1 PLRMNGRELVLT
13 IQRKSRSLFGGP
25 TESFRPHFGHPCF
38 KITRLFLYLVD
49 SVFLLSRYE
58 LFVPLHEL
66 WKQYII
72 DLCNGLQPTTN
83 PQLVQSKLLKADF
96 HGAMIKVV
104 RSKYASYVGLTG
116 ILIQEFKHVFKV
128 ITQKNELKVI
138 PKRNSVFEIEVNG
151 FVFERSAKKFKSKGT
166 IDL

>member
-1 PLRMNGRELVLT
+1 QC
-13 IQRKSRSLFGGP
+13 ICSSKSTACNSVPNNNSL
-25 TESFRPHFGHPCF
+25 
-38 KITRLFLYLVD
+38 
-49 SVFLLSRYE
+49 
-58 LFVPLHEL
+58 
-66 WKQYII
+66 
-72 DLCNGLQPTTN
+72 LC
-83 PQLVQSKLLKADF
+83 S
-96 HGAMIKVV
+96 ISVV